1 MIKEVADLFELLTA
15 IHHTIDQNINT
26 LSDEEW
32 LQKPQDNF
40 NNIASIV
47 DHMTRVEDKFMS
59 ILSGNVKEV
68 DTQGPFKST
77 SWDVASI
84 RQQWSESLAN
94 AKFVLDQLRVEDLD
108 QHAAKLGIGE
118 LNKRQL
124 ISYTIAHTAHHRGQL
139 PLVRKLNS

>member
-26 LSDEEW
+26 LGDEEW

-77 SWDVASI
+77 SWDVTSI